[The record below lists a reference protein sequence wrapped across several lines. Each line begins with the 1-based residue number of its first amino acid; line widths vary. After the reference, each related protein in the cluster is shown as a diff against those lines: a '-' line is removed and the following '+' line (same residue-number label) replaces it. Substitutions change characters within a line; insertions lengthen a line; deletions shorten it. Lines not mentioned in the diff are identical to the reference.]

1 MQQSTTR
8 LSGQQADPEFFR
20 FEERGEL
27 DYELVL
33 DVLHGRRLGV
43 IFRDV
48 IPPAA
53 RKDLTERF
61 WASPARHHREGEPSH
76 YVGAYHWNKDVDT
89 YLDESAAV
97 AEHVQQVID
106 APDSPWHVFRQ
117 GVNEALGQEGASLR
131 VAQMNGRSACAALI
145 RAWDKEGDF
154 SLDPH
159 EDEAQ
164 CKDPRQHGFEVQRV
178 LDHQICAVNMCT
190 EHTAGGRLVIWNIR
204 PDDATRRSLGIE
216 QTGLPYQAADLAD
229 FEELRLDIR
238 EGDVYAF
245 NGAFVH
251 AVDANAGNR
260 TTVSFIMGFTDPRT
274 VVSWT

>member
-1 MQQSTTR
+1 MQQSKVR
-8 LSGQQADPEFFR
+8 LSGQQAGPEFFR
-20 FEERGEL
+20 FEERDEL
-27 DYELVL
+27 DYGLVL

-53 RKDLTERF
+53 RKELTERF
-61 WASPARHHREGEPSH
+61 WASPARQHREGEPSH
-76 YVGAYHWNKDVDT
+76 YVGAYHWNKDAGT

-97 AEHVQQVID
+97 AAHVREVID
-106 APDSPWHVFRQ
+106 APGSPWHRFRD
-117 GVNEALGQEGASLR
+117 GVNGALRQEGASLR
-131 VAQMNGRSACAALI
+131 VAQMDGRQACAALI

-164 CKDPRQHGFEVQRV
+164 CKDPRQAGFEIQHV
-178 LDHQICAVNMCT
+178 LEHDICAVNMCT

-216 QTGLPYQAADLAD
+216 LTGLPYTAEDLAD
-229 FEELRLDIR
+229 FEELRLEIR

-251 AVDANAGNR
+251 AVDASTGNR
-260 TTVSFIMGFTDPRT
+260 TTVSFIMGFTDAHT

>member
-1 MQQSTTR
+1 M
-8 LSGQQADPEFFR
+8 SGHQADKEFFR

-27 DYELVL
+27 DYGLVL

-48 IPPAA
+48 IPPSA
-53 RKDLTERF
+53 RKDLTDRF
-61 WASPARHHREGEPSH
+61 WASPARQHREGEPSH
-76 YVGAYHWNKDVDT
+76 YVGAYHWNKSADT
-89 YLDESAAV
+89 YLDESAEV
-97 AEHVQQVID
+97 AEHVGKVID
-106 APDSPWHVFRQ
+106 APDSPWHVFRD
-117 GVNEALGQEGASLR
+117 GVNEALRPHGASLR
-131 VAQMNGRSACAALI
+131 VARMDGRSACAALI

-164 CKDPRQHGFEVQRV
+164 CKDPRQAGFEIQRV
-178 LDHQICAVNMCT
+178 LEHDICAVNMCI

-204 PDDATRRSLGIE
+204 PDDRTRRSLGIE
-216 QTGLPYQAADLAD
+216 LTGLPYTAEDLAD
-229 FEELRLDIR
+229 FDELRLDIR
-238 EGDVYAF
+238 EGDIYAF

-251 AVDANAGNR
+251 AVDANTGNR
-260 TTVSFIMGFTDPRT
+260 TTVSFIMGHTDERT

>member
-1 MQQSTTR
+1 MQQSKVR

-53 RKDLTERF
+53 RKDLTQRF
-61 WASPARHHREGEPSH
+61 WASPARQHREGEPSH
-76 YVGAYHWNKDVDT
+76 YVGAYHWNKHADT
-89 YLDESAAV
+89 YLEESAEV
-97 AEHVQQVID
+97 ADHVREVID
-106 APDSPWHVFRQ
+106 APGSPWHFFRE
-117 GVNEALGQEGASLR
+117 GVDEALRQEGASLR
-131 VAQMNGRSACAALI
+131 VARMNGRSACAALI
-145 RAWDKEGDF
+145 RAWDKAGDF

-164 CKDPRQHGFEVQRV
+164 CKDPRQAGFEIQQV
-178 LDHQICAVNMCT
+178 LNHQICAVNMCT
-190 EHTAGGRLVIWNIR
+190 EHGAGGRLVIWNIR

-216 QTGLPYQAADLAD
+216 LTGLPYPAEALAD

-251 AVDANAGNR
+251 AVDANTGNR

>member
-1 MQQSTTR
+1 MQQSKAR
-8 LSGQQADPEFFR
+8 LNGRQADPEFFR
-20 FEERGEL
+20 FEERSEL
-27 DYELVL
+27 DYGLVL

-53 RKDLTERF
+53 RKELTERF
-61 WASPARHHREGEPSH
+61 WASPARQHREGEPSH
-76 YVGAYHWNKDVDT
+76 YVGAYHWNKSAGT
-89 YLDESAAV
+89 YLREATEV
-97 AEHVQQVID
+97 ADHVQEVID
-106 APDSPWHVFRQ
+106 APGSPWHTFRQ
-117 GVNEALGQEGASLR
+117 GVNEALRPEGAFLR
-131 VAQMNGRSACAALI
+131 VAEMDGRSASGALI

-164 CKDPRQHGFEVQRV
+164 CKDPRQAGFEIQHV
-178 LDHQICAVNMCT
+178 LEHDICAVNMCI

-204 PDDATRRSLGIE
+204 PDDVTRRALGIE
-216 QTGLPYQAADLAD
+216 LTGLPYAAEALAD

-238 EGDVYAF
+238 EGDIYAF

-251 AVDANAGNR
+251 AVDANTGNR
-260 TTVSFIMGFTDPRT
+260 TTVSFIMGFTDDRT

>member
-1 MQQSTTR
+1 MQQSKVR
-8 LSGQQADPEFFR
+8 MSGRQADPEFFR

-27 DYELVL
+27 DYGLVL

-53 RKDLTERF
+53 RKELTDRF
-61 WASPARHHREGEPSH
+61 WASPARQHREGEPSH
-76 YVGAYHWNKDVDT
+76 YVGAYHWNKSADT
-89 YLDESAAV
+89 YLREAAEA
-97 AEHVQQVID
+97 AEHVQEVID
-106 APDSPWHVFRQ
+106 APGSPWHTFRQ
-117 GVNEALGQEGASLR
+117 GVNEALRPEGASLR
-131 VAQMNGRSACAALI
+131 IAEMDGRSACAALI

-164 CKDPRQHGFEVQRV
+164 CKDPRQAGFEVQRV
-178 LDHQICAVNMCT
+178 LEHDICAVNMCT
-190 EHTAGGRLVIWNIR
+190 EHTAGGRLVMWNIR
-204 PDDATRRSLGIE
+204 PDDATRHALGIE
-216 QTGLPYQAADLAD
+216 VTGLPYTAEALAD

-251 AVDANAGNR
+251 AVDANTGNR
-260 TTVSFIMGFTDPRT
+260 TTVSFIMGFTDART

>member
-1 MQQSTTR
+1 MQQGKAR
-8 LSGQQADPEFFR
+8 LSGQQADPGFFR
-20 FEERGEL
+20 FEERDEL

-48 IPPAA
+48 IPVAA

-61 WASPARHHREGEPSH
+61 WASPARQHREGEPSH
-76 YVGAYHWNKDVDT
+76 YVGAYHWNKDTAT

-97 AEHVQQVID
+97 AEHVRRVID
-106 APDSPWHVFRQ
+106 APDSPWNAFRQ
-117 GVNEALGQEGASLR
+117 GVDEVLGKEGASLR
-131 VAQMNGRSACAALI
+131 LAEQDGRPACAALI

-159 EDEAQ
+159 EDQAQ
-164 CKDPRQHGFEVQRV
+164 CQDPRQRGFEIQRV
-178 LDHQICAVNMCT
+178 CDHQICAVNLCT
-190 EHTAGGRLVIWNIR
+190 EHTAGGRLVLWNLR
-204 PDDATRRSLGIE
+204 PDDETRRALGLE
-216 QTGLPYQAADLAD
+216 LTGLPYPADALAD

-251 AVDANAGNR
+251 AVDASSGNR
-260 TTVSFIMGFTDPRT
+260 TTVSFIMGFTDPQT

>member
-1 MQQSTTR
+1 MQQSKAR
-8 LSGQQADPEFFR
+8 LNGRQADPEFFR
-20 FEERGEL
+20 FEERSDL
-27 DYELVL
+27 DYGLVL

-53 RKDLTERF
+53 RKELTERF
-61 WASPARHHREGEPSH
+61 WASPARQHREGEPSH
-76 YVGAYHWNKDVDT
+76 YVGAYHWNKSADT
-89 YLDESAAV
+89 YLREAAEV
-97 AEHVQQVID
+97 ADHVQEVID
-106 APDSPWHVFRQ
+106 APGSPWHTFRQ

-131 VAQMNGRSACAALI
+131 IAEMGGRSASAALI

-164 CKDPRQHGFEVQRV
+164 CKDPRQAGFEIQRV
-178 LDHQICAVNMCT
+178 LEHDICAVNMCI

-204 PDDATRRSLGIE
+204 PDDATRRALGIE
-216 QTGLPYQAADLAD
+216 LTGLPYTAEALAG
-229 FEELRLDIR
+229 FEELRLDIH

-251 AVDANAGNR
+251 AVDANSGNR
-260 TTVSFIMGFTDPRT
+260 TTVSFIMGFTDAQT